1 MHYEKLFEKGTIGR
15 LELRNRVVMT
25 AMGTMLGDWNGCST
39 PEQVRF
45 YEERAKGGCGLII
58 PEFTSV
64 DPDSGHCNRIQLGI
78 WDERQIASF
87 ERICDAVHRHGAKI
101 FVQLHHGG
109 REAPPAING
118 GRQAMAPS
126 VELNSVVGRATILP
140 REMTIEDIDRLVGLF
155 IQAALNAQAAGADG
169 VEIHGAH
176 GYLLQ
181 QFLSPY
187 TNKRT
192 DEYGGSMEN
201 RCRFIVRILKG
212 IREVVEPG
220 FVVGA
225 RINGN
230 DFVEG
235 GNDQDACVEIAKYLE
250 PYVDYFN
257 VSCGVYASAATMIEP
272 CYSPEG
278 WRSGFVKAIKSH
290 VSVPVIAVNTVKH
303 PQFAE
308 QLLQEGVSDFVGMSR
323 MHIADPYLV
332 QKAMAG
338 REDLIR
344 KCLGCMNC
352 NKSVVAGRTLHCA
365 LNPIAGHEVTFGDD
379 KLVKNGNGRKVAIV
393 GGGPAGLAAAYS
405 AWQHGLRDI
414 LILERDNELGGILN
428 QCIHNGFGLHRFGE
442 QLTGPEYAGRYIEM
456 LRSTG
461 VRVEL
466 GTMVLEVTP
475 DKKIHCV
482 SKEKGYQILEAKSV
496 ILCMGCRERTRGAI
510 GIPGT
515 RPAGIY
521 TAGAAQRYV
530 NMEGYLVGKRVL
542 ILGSGD
548 IGLIMARRL
557 TLEGAEVLGVY
568 EAKSTPSG
576 LTRNIH
582 QCLHD
587 YNIPLHLSHTVT
599 RVFGADRL
607 TGVEVAEV
615 DAHMRPIAGTEQRID
630 CDALIVSV
638 GLIPENELAES
649 LGVPL
654 DGHTRGPV
662 CDGQLMTE
670 IPGIFSC
677 GNALHVNDL
686 VDYVSASGELAGKSA
701 AHFAAHTRDE
711 VALTISD
718 GFGYL
723 VPQRLDR
730 TQDNSAVTLYFRSA
744 AVLGPCR
751 VVLTID
757 GKETWSRRYPFL
769 RPPEM
774 QQLTLDFDK
783 LGIAHAR
790 DVHFTIE
797 VAEA

>member
-155 IQAALNAQAAGADG
+155 VQAALNAQAAGADG

-393 GGGPAGLAAAYS
+393 GGGPAGMQAALLMKKRGFEPVIFEASGTLGGSAILASKAPCKHMAQEFVDTQIAEMQEYGIEVHLNTPGTVARIQTLEPYCVVVACGGNQIVPPVPGADRDNVYYIEDVLLGKVRFAGKKIAVIGGGHVGLEVAHYLCADNQVTVVEMQKEVGTSIYRTAKYKLLSLLQESGVEILTQHALAGVGEGTVEFKQLPGGETVSVDADIVIMALGNRPDKAYEDKLAAAFDKVVVVGD
-405 AWQHGLRDI
+405 A
-414 LILERDNELGGILN
+414 
-428 QCIHNGFGLHRFGE
+428 
-442 QLTGPEYAGRYIEM
+442 TKA
-456 LRSTG
+456 
-461 VRVEL
+461 
-466 GTMVLEVTP
+466 GTMADAT
-475 DKKIHCV
+475 KAAY
-482 SKEKGYQILEAKSV
+482 EKCFYI
-496 ILCMGCRERTRGAI
+496 
-510 GIPGT
+510 
-515 RPAGIY
+515 
-521 TAGAAQRYV
+521 
-530 NMEGYLVGKRVL
+530 
-542 ILGSGD
+542 
-548 IGLIMARRL
+548 
-557 TLEGAEVLGVY
+557 
-568 EAKSTPSG
+568 
-576 LTRNIH
+576 
-582 QCLHD
+582 
-587 YNIPLHLSHTVT
+587 
-599 RVFGADRL
+599 
-607 TGVEVAEV
+607 
-615 DAHMRPIAGTEQRID
+615 
-630 CDALIVSV
+630 
-638 GLIPENELAES
+638 
-649 LGVPL
+649 
-654 DGHTRGPV
+654 
-662 CDGQLMTE
+662 
-670 IPGIFSC
+670 
-677 GNALHVNDL
+677 
-686 VDYVSASGELAGKSA
+686 
-701 AHFAAHTRDE
+701 
-711 VALTISD
+711 
-718 GFGYL
+718 
-723 VPQRLDR
+723 
-730 TQDNSAVTLYFRSA
+730 
-744 AVLGPCR
+744 
-751 VVLTID
+751 
-757 GKETWSRRYPFL
+757 
-769 RPPEM
+769 
-774 QQLTLDFDK
+774 
-783 LGIAHAR
+783 
-790 DVHFTIE
+790 
-797 VAEA
+797 